1 MVEFTHVTR
10 LHPEALGEPG
20 KRVFR
25 ILVEADDGS
34 AVIWVEKQLLLQ
46 LAMGINEVLAT
57 LSKNVK
63 TVDEESGQMASKPQR
78 HVEFKAGKM
87 VLGHPSIGERLVVVA
102 HEVDSGDN
110 SGSSVRI
117 WGDIECFKAFA
128 EKSIQVC
135 AAGRPICQLCKSPV
149 DNSGHW
155 CPGMNGHSPTDFS
168 EV

>member
-1 MVEFTHVTR
+1 MVEFTNVTR

-34 AVIWVEKQLLLQ
+34 AVIWLEKQLLLQ
-46 LAMGINEVLAT
+46 LATGINEVLAT
-57 LSKNVK
+57 LSESEK
-63 TVDEESGQMASKPQR
+63 TVDEEFAQKASKSQR
-78 HVEFKAGKM
+78 HMEFKAWKI
-87 VLGHPSIGERLVVVA
+87 VLGHAEIGKRLVVDV
-102 HEVDSGDN
+102 HEIDSGES
-110 SGSSVRI
+110 SGPSVRI
-117 WGDIECFKAFA
+117 WSDIRCFKAFA

-135 AAGRPICQLCKSPV
+135 AAGRPICQMCKGPV